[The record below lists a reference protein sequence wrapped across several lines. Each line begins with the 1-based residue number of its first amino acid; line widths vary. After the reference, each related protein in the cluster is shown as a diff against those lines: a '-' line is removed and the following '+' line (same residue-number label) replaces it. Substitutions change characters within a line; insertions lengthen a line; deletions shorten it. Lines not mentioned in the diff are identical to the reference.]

1 MLSRVM
7 PVLSR
12 VMSVLS
18 RVMPVLSRVM
28 SVKFSVNFAVE
39 SGRGLSPR
47 PARDKYLHGKT
58 EKRAA
63 RAYISHRSTLTKTLL

>member
-18 RVMPVLSRVM
+18 RVMPV
-28 SVKFSVNFAVE
+28 KFSLNFAVE
-39 SGRGLSPR
+39 SGHGLSPR

-63 RAYISHRSTLTKTLL
+63 GAYISHRSTLAKTLL

>member
-1 MLSRVM
+1 MS
-7 PVLSR
+7 VLSR
-12 VMSVLS
+12 AMPVLS
-18 RVMPVLSRVM
+18 RVMPVLSMVM
-28 SVKFSVNFAVE
+28 PVKFSVNFAVE

-63 RAYISHRSTLTKTLL
+63 GAYVSQRSTLNKTLL